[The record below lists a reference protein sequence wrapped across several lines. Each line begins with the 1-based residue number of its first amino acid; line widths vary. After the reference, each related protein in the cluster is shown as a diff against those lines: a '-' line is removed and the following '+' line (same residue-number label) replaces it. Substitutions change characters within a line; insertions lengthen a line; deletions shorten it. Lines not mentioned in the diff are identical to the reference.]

1 MNKKKKK
8 QYTCKY
14 NKLHII
20 SHFSGY
26 KKAGTTR
33 AVPAPYSD
41 LFFYFLCIKILYA
54 TIKNF
59 NKKISDNT

>member
-1 MNKKKKK
+1 MNKKYKK

-41 LFFYFLCIKILYA
+41 LFFYFLLYQ
-54 TIKNF
+54 NSLCD
-59 NKKISDNT
+59 NKEL